1 MVPAVVHEVIGG
13 AGQPLDATTRA
24 FMEERFGHS
33 FGHVRVHAD
42 ARAAASARAVDAEAY
57 TVGQHIAF
65 ASGRYHPSNASGR
78 RLLAHELTH
87 TLQQGEGGQP
97 LRISS
102 PQEETEKEADR
113 AERRADFSVCNQ
125 RRNGTWLARKEKAWP
140 PPWHEGALNAIA
152 RFAGPSD
159 GKTADA
165 KWPQML
171 AYLCQLSQDHAESL
185 LRRWSSLAD
194 KFARYVAD
202 KFPAHHEDIIAILGD
217 LKAGKPAA
225 SCAPA
230 PKVTPPV
237 KQTPIPGKET
247 PDSKP
252 SDGDE
257 SQCAVDV
264 RAVGAG
270 VVGGAVGANHLF
282 LVVTDKVG
290 NQYGARGGP
299 DVPGGV
305 FALIETDFGRY
316 ESGIFPDYDPS
327 AISRTVLQGSGA
339 CDKKDCVADAC
350 RTITAAE
357 VGYEIGGP
365 NSNSV
370 ASELLIACAIPRE
383 KPDVWAPGW
392 DVPLFAPAVKGT
404 GGEEGG
410 RPYGDD
416 SGGGGFHQ

>member
-1 MVPAVVHEVIGG
+1 
-13 AGQPLDATTRA
+13 
-24 FMEERFGHS
+24 
-33 FGHVRVHAD
+33 
-42 ARAAASARAVDAEAY
+42 
-57 TVGQHIAF
+57 VGQHIAF
-65 ASGRYHPSNASGR
+65 ASNRYHPSSESGR

-87 TLQQGEGGQP
+87 TLQQGEGGLP
-97 LRISS
+97 LRISN
-102 PQEETEKEADR
+102 PQEATEKEADR
-113 AERRADFSVCNQ
+113 SAERMNFSVRNQ
-125 RRNGTWLARKEKAWP
+125 RRNETWLARKETAWP

-171 AYLCQLSQDHAESL
+171 AHLCKLSQEHAGSL

-202 KFPAHHEDIIAILGD
+202 KFPANHENIIAILGE
-217 LKAGKPAA
+217 LQKGKSPAL
-225 SCAPA
+225 CAPA

-237 KQTPIPGKET
+237 KETPTPAKET
-247 PDSKP
+247 LDSKP

-257 SQCAVDV
+257 SQCEVDV

-270 VVGGAVGANHLF
+270 VVGGAVGAKHLF

-316 ESGIFPDYDPS
+316 ESGLFPDYDPS
-327 AISRTVLQGSGA
+327 ALSLAVLKGPDA
-339 CDKKDCVADAC
+339 CDKKDCVSDAC
-350 RTITAAE
+350 RAIDEAE

-370 ASELLIACAIPRE
+370 ASELLKACGIPRQ

-392 DVPLFAPAVKGT
+392 DFPLFAPAVKGT

-416 SGGGGFHQ
+416 SGGGGSHQ